1 MELHETKDKLI
12 KRINSSSDELLLIE
26 LLDMVEQYDVVQ
38 TLSAQQQTAIKERI
52 ELIEKGGVTYLD
64 AKSEVNKIKES
75 LNDL

>member
-12 KRINSSSDELLLIE
+12 KRISSSYDELLLIE
-26 LLDMVEQYDVVQ
+26 LLDMLEQYDVVQ
-38 TLSAQQQTAIKERI
+38 TISAQKQTAIKERI
-52 ELIEKGGVTYLD
+52 DLIEKGGVTYLD

>member
-1 MELHETKDKLI
+1 MELHETKAKLI

-52 ELIEKGGVTYLD
+52 DLIEKGGVTYLD